1 MTTKIR
7 NFKIIRSSNCVFS
20 FRRMIFFYIP
30 IERMHHQVKFVFILI
45 IWPMSFTVLSWLK
58 DHLGCGLVNVC
69 VLTLLHTTHKQQEE
83 SFQVIGQ
90 MRRITSSVWLTHG
103 PRPFRKSRHVLE
115 PWVIGRSLA
124 HHHSLSVASF
134 VFIFGLL
141 HSSPDDDIDL
151 PPLFFF
157 FVEEFWSVK
166 EMNLHHHSHII
177 GQALIQ
183 YHLTIQPLLRNIRG
197 LCST

>member
-1 MTTKIR
+1 
-7 NFKIIRSSNCVFS
+7 
-20 FRRMIFFYIP
+20 
-30 IERMHHQVKFVFILI
+30 
-45 IWPMSFTVLSWLK
+45 MS
-58 DHLGCGLVNVC
+58 VC
-69 VLTLLHTTHKQQEE
+69 VLTLLHTTHKYHHISKEQQQEE

-141 HSSPDDDIDL
+141 LSSPWWWYRSA
-151 PPLFFF
+151 PFWFFCSRILICKRMNYTITHTSLDRP
-157 FVEEFWSVK
+157 WS
-166 EMNLHHHSHII
+166 NII
-177 GQALIQ
+177 LKYTSTLQKYKRCVL
-183 YHLTIQPLLRNIRG
+183 NIMLWETRFKIRS
-197 LCST
+197 L

>member
-1 MTTKIR
+1 MTMKIR
-7 NFKIIRSSNCVFS
+7 NCRIIRSSNCCFFS
-20 FRRMIFFYIP
+20 EGWSSFIFLKIAASSDEICIKY
-30 IERMHHQVKFVFILI
+30 ILI
-45 IWPMSFTVLSWLK
+45 P
-58 DHLGCGLVNVC
+58 DHLTQEFYSLILRLSRWVC
-69 VLTLLHTTHKQQEE
+69 VLTLLHTTHKYHHVSKEQQQEE

-141 HSSPDDDIDL
+141 LSSPDDDIDL
-151 PPLFFF
+151 PPFFF
-157 FVEEFWSVK
+157 VVEEFWSVK
-166 EMNLHHHSHII
+166 NELHHHSHII

-183 YHLTIQPLLRNIRG
+183 YRLTIYKYIH
-197 LCST
+197 SSEI